1 MKIKQ
6 IPSVPMPESG
16 QLWLYV
22 DEPECSDEATPLTIL
37 DVTDNVVYYTPDEIT
52 FEDGQFSDRISLC
65 SEHGMGYLSEESFTF
80 RKGIPSKI
88 LLEKVT
94 VYKLRLDLFQKEYHC
109 ISVTTTVYEYSNFEK
124 FMHSF
129 LKKIKSRILPF
140 KINKSKKL
148 RSFID
153 I

>member
-1 MKIKQ
+1 MKIRQ
-6 IPSVPMPESG
+6 IPSNTIPESG

-52 FEDGQFSDRISLC
+52 FEDGQFSDRISLR
-65 SEHGMGYLSEESFTF
+65 SEHGMGYLSDESFTF

-88 LLEKVT
+88 LLETVT

-124 FMHSF
+124 LMQSF
-129 LKKIKSRILPF
+129 LKKIKSSLLPHNLN
-140 KINKSKKL
+140 NKKQLKP
-148 RSFID
+148 FID
-153 I
+153 N

>member
-1 MKIKQ
+1 MKTRQ

-52 FEDGQFSDRISLC
+52 FEGGQFSGKISLR
-65 SEHGMGYLSEESFTF
+65 SENGIAYLSEDSFTF

-109 ISVTTTVYEYSNFEK
+109 ISVTTTVYEYSHFEK
-124 FMHSF
+124 LMQSF
-129 LKKIKSRILPF
+129 FKKIKSRILPF
-140 KINKSKKL
+140 KINKTKKL
-148 RSFID
+148 KSFID

>member
-1 MKIKQ
+1 MKTIQ

-52 FEDGQFSDRISLC
+52 FEDGQFSDRISLR
-65 SEHGMGYLSEESFTF
+65 SAHGMSYLSDESFTF

-88 LLEKVT
+88 LLETVT

-109 ISVTTTVYEYSNFEK
+109 ISVTATVYEYSNFEK
-124 FMHSF
+124 LMQSF
-129 LKKIKSRILPF
+129 LKKIKSSLLPF
-140 KINKSKKL
+140 KISKTKNL
-148 RSFID
+148 KSFID
-153 I
+153 T